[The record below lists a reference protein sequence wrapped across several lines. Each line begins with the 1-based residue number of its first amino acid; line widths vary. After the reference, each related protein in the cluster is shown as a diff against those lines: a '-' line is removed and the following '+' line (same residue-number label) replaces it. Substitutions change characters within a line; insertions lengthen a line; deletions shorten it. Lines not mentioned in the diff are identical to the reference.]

1 MWRGVKIT
9 LKFDLSAITMISSP
23 VSLMVQLYTG
33 TLAASINLAETSS
46 LSSID
51 VGAGLVPSL
60 ALAVNISLNHVL
72 IAPSSSKVPG
82 TVVCSEN
89 GRVMNLESGMRDV
102 GEKWRVS

>member
-1 MWRGVKIT
+1 MERREDQTKIRPVRHHG
-9 LKFDLSAITMISSP
+9 DLLPRLADGP
-23 VSLMVQLYTG
+23 LYAG

-82 TVVCSEN
+82 IVVCSEN
-89 GRVMNLESGMRDV
+89 GRVMNLESGMRV
-102 GEKWRVS
+102 RCG